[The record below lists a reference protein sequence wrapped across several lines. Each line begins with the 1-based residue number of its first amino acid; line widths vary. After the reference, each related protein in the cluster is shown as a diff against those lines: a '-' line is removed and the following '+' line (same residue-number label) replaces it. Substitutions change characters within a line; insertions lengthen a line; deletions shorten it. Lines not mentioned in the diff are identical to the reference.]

1 MKKLYLLVMLLL
13 IFSIS
18 GCNLFSK
25 DKDSVNVVKDNNS
38 AYVII
43 NGETLYDKDFYNF
56 AGVVLKELS
65 EDDYNNKEIKQ
76 YLVDSFIEHNLLLQ
90 EAKKRNITVDSKQIN
105 SVTDSFLTES
115 GTQDLKVYSGSF
127 NTDAN
132 ELAKILKEKY
142 MIENLIYNIVNTEID
157 IPESAIKKEYN
168 DNYANKVSSKRA
180 HIYQIFTTDKQVAE
194 KAMAELKRGLSF
206 NEVAGRYSEGPEKDE
221 GGDLGFIEDTVYPEI
236 FSEAFKLRAGRYG
249 EIIKSEYGY
258 HIFLVKEYGMPR
270 KVDYASVKNDIH
282 FTLYNKEQNKKIE
295 ELINELYKNADIEF
309 ITDINLSRFTGK
321 SGSSR

>member
-1 MKKLYLLVMLLL
+1 M
-13 IFSIS
+13 
-18 GCNLFSK
+18 
-25 DKDSVNVVKDNNS
+25 
-38 AYVII
+38 
-43 NGETLYDKDFYNF
+43 
-56 AGVVLKELS
+56 
-65 EDDYNNKEIKQ
+65 
-76 YLVDSFIEHNLLLQ
+76 DSFIEHNLLLQ

-236 FSEAFKLRAGRYG
+236 FSEAFKLRAGRYS

>member
-38 AYVII
+38 TYVII

-142 MIENLIYNIVNTEID
+142 MIENLIYDIVNKEID

-236 FSEAFKLRAGRYG
+236 FSEAFKLRAGRYS

-270 KVDYASVKNDIH
+270 KVDYVSVKNDIH

>member
-115 GTQDLKVYSGSF
+115 GTQDLKVSSCFF

-236 FSEAFKLRAGRYG
+236 FSEAFKLRAGRYS

>member
-236 FSEAFKLRAGRYG
+236 FSEAFKLRAGRYS